1 MAMQAYGLHAMI
13 VPFTHTTRE
22 MSYTIDNP
30 VLKDRIYMLCK
41 TLQERDGQGW
51 VYRAKP
57 GGKYVRI
64 ERCRAG
70 DERRSAKVHA
80 FVRLADGMLMK
91 AASWGAP
98 QARGERFGLL
108 DIKGYGQALRRCD
121 AQGRYLYR
129 RATPAG

>member
-1 MAMQAYGLHAMI
+1 
-13 VPFTHTTRE
+13 

-30 VLKDRIYMLCK
+30 VLKDRIYILCK
-41 TLQERDGQGW
+41 TLGERDRQGW

-98 QARGERFGLL
+98 QVRGERFALL
-108 DIKGYGQALRRCD
+108 DIKGYGHALRACD
-121 AQGRYLYR
+121 PEGRYLYR
-129 RATPAG
+129 RCAAGAA

>member
-1 MAMQAYGLHAMI
+1 
-13 VPFTHTTRE
+13 
-22 MSYTIDNP
+22 MSYTINNP
-30 VLKDRIYMLCK
+30 VLKDRIFMLCK
-41 TLQERDGQGW
+41 TLQERDSQGW

-91 AASWGAP
+91 PASWGAP
-98 QARGERFGLL
+98 QVRGERFALL
-108 DIKGYGQALRRCD
+108 DIKGYGHALRGCD
-121 AQGRYLYR
+121 PEGRYLYR
-129 RATPAG
+129 RAKLAGSERSEE

>member
-1 MAMQAYGLHAMI
+1 
-13 VPFTHTTRE
+13 

-30 VLKDRIYMLCK
+30 VLKDRIFMLCK
-41 TLQERDGQGW
+41 TLGERDGQGW
-51 VYRAKP
+51 VYRPKA

-64 ERCRAG
+64 ERC
-70 DERRSAKVHA
+70 DPQDPRRTAKVHA

-108 DIKGYGQALRRCD
+108 DIKGYGHALRACD
-121 AQGRYLYR
+121 PEGRYLYR